1 MNVKETIWAE
11 KLRLMQKGTDDA
23 SCQATFEGIT
33 RELQNVM
40 APPPLPIGFRVKG
53 TFCIEMYSLIRIL
66 TGLF

>member
-1 MNVKETIWAE
+1 
-11 KLRLMQKGTDDA
+11 MQKGTDDA

-53 TFCIEMYSLIRIL
+53 TFCMEIHGYEDEI
-66 TGLF
+66 TGLFQLSKRSPRTILCTK